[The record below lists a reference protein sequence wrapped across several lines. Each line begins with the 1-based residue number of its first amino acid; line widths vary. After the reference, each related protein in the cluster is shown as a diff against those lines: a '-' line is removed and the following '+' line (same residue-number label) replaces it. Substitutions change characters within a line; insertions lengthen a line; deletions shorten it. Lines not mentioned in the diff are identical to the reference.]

1 MRAPAF
7 KHQVCRSDA
16 HLRQL
21 GWAHAEAAA
30 RARCAVCRPS
40 RSAYPPNQPTH
51 PSTHPPT
58 HPPTC
63 ISPPAAE
70 RAHPPLAPLPLT
82 PPPLVPPPLGP
93 QPAAPPPAAPP
104 GPCAAAAVAAYS
116 TPHAP
121 SPSVASRRLALAVEP
136 TLHPALWQA
145 AGPPAEAAVR
155 SAAHHLT
162 PHRERRPDR
171 HTAVTALR
179 ARLVRC
185 RRARCRRLR
194 DTAAAR
200 RPARQAA
207 RRHGGWCAAGLRG
220 AGEA

>member
-1 MRAPAF
+1 MSERCSPST
-7 KHQVCRSDA
+7 VG
-16 HLRQL
+16 L
-21 GWAHAEAAA
+21 GA
-30 RARCAVCRPS
+30 RRGS
-40 RSAYPPNQPTH
+40 GSSSLRSAPPVSICLPTH
-51 PSTHPPT
+51 LPIHPPLHSSL
-58 HPPTC
+58 HPPIC

-70 RAHPPLAPLPLT
+70 RAHPPLASLPLT

-93 QPAAPPPAAPP
+93 QLAAPPPAVPP
-104 GPCAAAAVAAYS
+104 GPPVPPPPPPPTLRRMHLC
-116 TPHAP
+116 P
-121 SPSVASRRLALAVEP
+121 VASRRLALALEP

-155 SAAHHLT
+155 SATHHLT

-171 HTAVTALR
+171 HTAITALR
-179 ARLVRC
+179 AGLVRC

-200 RPARQAA
+200 RAA
-207 RRHGGWCAAGLRG
+207 RRHGRWCAAGLRG